1 MTKFLVSIALA
12 ASLNTAAQAQ
22 PGPAAETFTA
32 SVRAGDLNLA
42 SPAGLAT
49 LHGRVEAVADRYCGA
64 APVKPLAEA
73 MAIARCHAE
82 LQHSAAS
89 QIALALGRTDTAVA
103 GTR

>member
-12 ASLNTAAQAQ
+12 ASLTTAAQAA
-22 PGPAAETFTA
+22 PAAETFTA

-42 SPAGLAT
+42 SAGGLAT
-49 LHGRVEAVADRYCGA
+49 LRGRVRAVADRYCGV
-64 APVKPLAEA
+64 APAKPLIET

-82 LQHSAAS
+82 LERSAAS
-89 QIALALGRTDTAVA
+89 QVALALSQTDTAVV